1 MLKEE
6 TSSIVAPKSVKSF
19 KSDSK
24 KTDIPIASSRK
35 IVTQKSFEL
44 SSPLSM
50 NYSRR
55 RKEEDKPTALSL
67 IKITNKKRNLAFF
80 LL

>member
-1 MLKEE
+1 MFKEE
-6 TSSIVAPKSVKSF
+6 TSSINASKSVKSA

-24 KTDIPIASSRK
+24 KTDALTVSSRK
-35 IVTQKSFEL
+35 IETQKSFEL
-44 SSPLSM
+44 SSPLLMS
-50 NYSRR
+50 YSRR
-55 RKEEDKPTALSL
+55 KKEEDKPTALSL